1 MGSNS
6 VLSLCLGVHHHHE
19 TDAHNEQPALSM
31 ATFQGEKLCP
41 KLKRYSRDVSDKRVF
56 EDGPPCPTS
65 CSVSFS
71 FLLLD
76 ICLFPPEEGHCR
88 GNMPRFFFNSTS
100 WKCEKFIYGGC
111 SGNGNNFETRE
122 ECLQVWLLKPG
133 DCPRRRLPGLPRPT
147 QAYCIEG
154 GPCPGEE
161 QCCPIG
167 NIRKCV
173 LPVGGTSAP
182 IQISSKQ

>member
-1 MGSNS
+1 MSGSQKRFPTPCKRP
-6 VLSLCLGVHHHHE
+6 CLWVCE
-19 TDAHNEQPALSM
+19 VEKEQPK
-31 ATFQGEKLCP
+31 QGQ
-41 KLKRYSRDVSDKRVF
+41 SRGVF

-100 WKCEKFIYGGC
+100 RRCEKFIYGGC

-122 ECLQVWLLKPG
+122 ECHQV
-133 DCPRRRLPGLPRPT
+133 CSRRG
-147 QAYCIEG
+147 EG
-154 GPCPGEE
+154 QKATG
-161 QCCPIG
+161 
-167 NIRKCV
+167 
-173 LPVGGTSAP
+173 
-182 IQISSKQ
+182 